1 MTIPSKKW
9 KDRGGGKG
17 FGWVTIRTK
26 KYQCRVRK
34 TGPKVQTNSTSA
46 EGLSSQMLRSISSDV
61 VGDSGTDIQTG
72 VEKESLVRAD

>member
-26 KYQCRVRK
+26 KYQCRVKK
-34 TGPKVQTNSTSA
+34 TGPEVQTNSTFA

-61 VGDSGTDIQTG
+61 VGDYGTDIQTG
-72 VEKESLVRAD
+72 VEKESLMSAD